1 MNKYSDIEI
10 QTAKNLLKDGY
21 KWLVRTM
28 RGSVIAFSCHPR
40 KYEGYWLWPSNAESE
55 IVSGKSTPLFQSI
68 KWEDPGPTYIE
79 DILNP
84 KILNEAERQYLSAVI
99 RPFRDQV
106 QSITKFEDSTMYKG
120 MELGK
125 EYTLEELGL

>member
-1 MNKYSDIEI
+1 
-10 QTAKNLLKDGY
+10 
-21 KWLVRTM
+21 M
-28 RGSVIAFSCHPR
+28 RGSVIAFSCSPY
-40 KYEGYWLWPSNAESE
+40 KYEGYWLRPSNAESE

-68 KWEDPGPTYIE
+68 KWEDKEPTYIG
-79 DILNP
+79 DIVNP